1 MLWVSQP
8 RENCSSGAS
17 CSDMVIQI
25 LIIAFAAF
33 AFVRTVGKFRAGEL
47 TRTALLLWGAFWV
60 AVTVVTLLP
69 DVTTWFARLIGVG
82 RGVDA
87 VIYFAIIFLYY
98 FVFRIFLRLEK
109 LDHDIT
115 LLVRKVSVP
124 KDDSNDR
131 KSDG

>member
-1 MLWVSQP
+1 
-8 RENCSSGAS
+8 
-17 CSDMVIQI
+17 MVIQV

-33 AFVRTVGKFRAGEL
+33 AFARAVGKFRVGEL
-47 TRTALLLWGAFWV
+47 TRMALLLWGAFWI

-115 LLVRKVSVP
+115 LLVRKMSVSDDGSANGQ
-124 KDDSNDR
+124 KD
-131 KSDG
+131 G

>member
-1 MLWVSQP
+1 M
-8 RENCSSGAS
+8 A
-17 CSDMVIQI
+17 IQV
-25 LIIAFAAF
+25 LIIAFATFAF
-33 AFVRTVGKFRAGEL
+33 ARVVGKFRAGEL
-47 TRTALLLWGAFWV
+47 TRTALLLWGTFWV
-60 AVTVVTLLP
+60 AVIAVTLMP

-115 LLVRKVSVP
+115 LLVRKVSIP
-124 KDDSNDR
+124 EDE
-131 KSDG
+131 SDKEEDNV

>member
-1 MLWVSQP
+1 
-8 RENCSSGAS
+8 
-17 CSDMVIQI
+17 MVIQV

-33 AFVRTVGKFRAGEL
+33 AFARVVGKFRAGEL
-47 TRTALLLWGAFWV
+47 TRMALLLWGAFWV
-60 AVTVVTLLP
+60 AVMVVTLLP

-115 LLVRKVSVP
+115 VLVRKMSVP
-124 KDDSNDR
+124 DDGSANGEND
-131 KSDG
+131 G